1 MLKFLKTISLAL
13 LILGGVFWLTRLIPA
28 SSVEISSAKEKI
40 SQQKENGFLKTV
52 SSLFLDEDNQFDQQN
67 ILLLGQPG
75 PDYLASELTDT
86 IILAHFSLGRETDE
100 DQSISDQKIILIS
113 LPRDLLV
120 KIPEQENLAKI
131 NSLYRSTGIDGLKE
145 KVSEVTGLTINH
157 YLMVDLAVVEEVINL
172 VDGLNVYVSEDIH
185 DPYFPGP
192 NYTYQVFN
200 LAAGWRYLDG
210 PTALKYI
217 RTRYTSP
224 NGDFDRM
231 ARQQQVIRLLKQKV
245 LDLNPLWD
253 WPTYLKIFQQLKTHL
268 KTDLSLL
275 EMKSLYQIVK
285 GMETDQINHLVIDK
299 KETGLLTGGLVPFG
313 QQMASVVY
321 PKAGQGNYT
330 QIRNYIREII
340 NNN

>member
-1 MLKFLKTISLAL
+1 MLKFFKTIGLAL
-13 LILGGVFWLTRLIPA
+13 LILGGIFCLAGLIPA
-28 SSVEISSAKEKI
+28 SSIEISSTQEEVV
-40 SQQKENGFLKTV
+40 QQKKNGFLKTI
-52 SSLFLDEDNQFDQQN
+52 SSLFSNKDNQFNQQN

-75 PDYLASELTDT
+75 PGYLAADLTDT
-86 IILAHFSLGRETDE
+86 IILAHLNLIQTTDE
-100 DQSISDQKIILIS
+100 NQSASKRKITLIS

-120 KIPEQENLAKI
+120 KIPEQENQAKI
-131 NSLYRSTGIDGLKE
+131 NSLYRSSGIDGLKE
-145 KVSEVTGLTINH
+145 KVAEITGLTVDH
-157 YLMVDLAVVEEVINL
+157 YLTVDLTVVEKIITL
-172 VDGLNVYVSEDIH
+172 VDGLNIYVSEDIN

-210 PTALKYI
+210 PTTLKYI
-217 RTRYTSP
+217 RTRYTSA

-231 ARQQQVIRLLKQKV
+231 ARQQQVIHLLKQKV

-275 EMKSLYQIVK
+275 EMKSLYQIAK
-285 GMETDQINHLVIDK
+285 EMEADQINHLVIDK

-321 PKAGQGNYT
+321 PKAGQGNYD
-330 QIRNYIREII
+330 QIKEYIEKTI

>member
-1 MLKFLKTISLAL
+1 LLNCEQLLNLLYYVIMLKFFKTIGLAL
-13 LILGGVFWLTRLIPA
+13 LILGGIFCLAGLIPA
-28 SSVEISSAKEKI
+28 SSIELSSTQEEVV
-40 SQQKENGFLKTV
+40 QQKKNGFLKTI
-52 SSLFLDEDNQFDQQN
+52 SSLFSNKDNQFNQQN

-75 PDYLASELTDT
+75 PGYLAADLTDT
-86 IILAHFSLGRETDE
+86 IILAHLNLIQTTDE
-100 DQSISDQKIILIS
+100 NQSASKRKITLIS

-120 KIPEQENLAKI
+120 KIPEQEVAEI
-131 NSLYRSTGIDGLKE
+131 
-145 KVSEVTGLTINH
+145 TGLTVDH
-157 YLMVDLAVVEEVINL
+157 YLTVDLTVVEKIITL
-172 VDGLNVYVSEDIH
+172 VDGLNIYVSEDIN

-210 PTALKYI
+210 PTTLKYI
-217 RTRYTSP
+217 RTRYTSA

-231 ARQQQVIRLLKQKV
+231 ARQQQVIHLLKQKV

-275 EMKSLYQIVK
+275 EMKSLYQIAK
-285 GMETDQINHLVIDK
+285 EMEADQINHLVIDK

-321 PKAGQGNYT
+321 PKAGQGNYD
-330 QIRNYIREII
+330 QIKEYIEKTI